1 MSYNKMERT
10 LTEKIAD
17 YIENPRKAEAEELRE
32 DGLPKYLTTKT
43 LSFPVEVGVNAIGL
57 GVAIGAAAL
66 VGEAMD
72 HAPYISTAVPE
83 AIEQL
88 TRSEYF
94 HGNLDKLGA
103 ALGFIGHYLRK
114 K

>member
-1 MSYNKMERT
+1 MERT

-17 YIENPRKAEAEELRE
+17 FIENPRKAEKDRLRE
-32 DGLPKYLTTKT
+32 VGLPKYLTTKI
-43 LSFPVEVGVNAIGL
+43 LSFPLKVSVNAIGL

-72 HAPYISTAVPE
+72 HIPYISTAVPE
-83 AIEQL
+83 AIEQII
-88 TRSEYF
+88 RSEYF

-103 ALGFIGHYLRK
+103 VLGFIGHYLRRR
-114 K
+114 